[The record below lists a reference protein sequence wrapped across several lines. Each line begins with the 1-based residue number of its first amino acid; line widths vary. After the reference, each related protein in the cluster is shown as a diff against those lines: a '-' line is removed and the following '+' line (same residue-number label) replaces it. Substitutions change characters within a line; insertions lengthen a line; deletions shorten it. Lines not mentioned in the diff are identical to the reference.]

1 MAVKGKLK
9 QQAGLDDDSAAT
21 SLRDVA
27 YEEIKQRIITLHYR
41 PGAYINEA
49 KICKELDIGRT
60 PVHMAIDRLS
70 LESMVEIIPRKGVIV
85 RPVSVEDLKQ
95 VVETRLIN
103 EPLAAGLASVRATD
117 EELRRLRKI
126 AEKGRAAKRHDVMQL
141 MELDREFHATIA
153 NSTRN
158 AILAQILKNLHE
170 RSLRQWFIALSDA
183 RRQKEIADEHEE
195 IIASIASRNPKTAE
209 AVMRSHINSF
219 ARAHGL
225 L

>member
-1 MAVKGKLK
+1 MVVQKKPK
-9 QQAGLDDDSAAT
+9 KQAGKEEASAST

-49 KICKELDIGRT
+49 QICKELDIGRT

-85 RPVSVEDLKQ
+85 RPVSIEDLKQ

-103 EPLAAGLASVRATD
+103 EPPAAGLAAVRATD

-126 AEKGRAAKRHDVMQL
+126 AEKARLAKRHDVMQL

-158 AILAQILKNLHE
+158 TILAQILKSVHE
-170 RSLRQWFIALSDA
+170 RSLRQWFISLSDA
-183 RRQKEIADEHEE
+183 KHQKEIADEHEE
-195 IIASIASRNPKTAE
+195 VIDSIASRNPKTAE
-209 AVMRSHINSF
+209 TVMRSHINSF
-219 ARAHGL
+219 ARVNGL

>member
-1 MAVKGKLK
+1 MAVQRRLK
-9 QQAGLDDDSAAT
+9 REAGSEGAAASM
-21 SLRDVA
+21 SLRDSA

-49 KICKELDIGRT
+49 QICKELDMGRT

-70 LESMVEIIPRKGVIV
+70 LEAMVEIIPRKGVIV
-85 RPVSVEDLKQ
+85 RPVSIEDLKQ

-103 EPLAAGLASVRATD
+103 EPPAAGLAAVRATD
-117 EELRRLRKI
+117 EELQRLRKI
-126 AEKGRAAKRHDVMQL
+126 AAKGRVANRHDVIQL

-158 AILAQILKNLHE
+158 AILAQILKNVHE
-170 RSLRQWFIALSDA
+170 RSLRQWFIALSDEK
-183 RRQKEIADEHEE
+183 RQEEIADEHEE
-195 IIASIASRNPKTAE
+195 IVASIASRNPQTAE

-219 ARAHGL
+219 ARVNSL